1 MNGIELRWRRVR
13 LVAKWGG
20 LGCSVLLGVVLLAS
34 YRWTTHYDGLRR
46 QVFLG
51 NGTLCYRYFEGT
63 DADLAK
69 FRSRGGV
76 LPRGN
81 NLTYYKSYSDRKLQW
96 SFKART
102 YPHTIT
108 NSWLNRLATGAP
120 ATVNTGITSHYVFVP
135 ILPIFLGLLVLSA
148 IVLWLTRART
158 QVGHCVFCSYD
169 LTGNVTGICPEC
181 GTSIISI
188 GNEACANR

>member
-1 MNGIELRWRRVR
+1 MNGIASRWRRVR
-13 LVAKWGG
+13 FAAKWGG
-20 LGCSVLLGVVLLAS
+20 LGSSVMLGVVLIFS
-34 YRWTTHYDGLRR
+34 YCWSTLYDGVRR

-51 NGTLCYRYFEGT
+51 NGTLCYQYFEGT

-76 LPRGN
+76 RPRGN
-81 NLTYYKSYSDRKLQW
+81 TLSCHRSYSDRKLQW

-108 NSWLNRLATGAP
+108 NSWLKRLTTGAP
-120 ATVNTGITSHYVFVP
+120 ATVNTGIISHYVFVP
-135 ILPIFLGLLVLSA
+135 ILPLFLGLLVVST

-181 GTSIISI
+181 GNPISL
-188 GNEACANR
+188 ATPAV